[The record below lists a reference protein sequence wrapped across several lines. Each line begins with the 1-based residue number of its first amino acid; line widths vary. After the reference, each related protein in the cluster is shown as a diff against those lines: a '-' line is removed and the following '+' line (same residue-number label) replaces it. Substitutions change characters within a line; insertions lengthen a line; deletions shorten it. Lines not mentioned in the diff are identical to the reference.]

1 MYCGPPHQLS
11 QALCSGEL
19 AGMCPWALGLQCL
32 SWSGSL
38 YFSTLPIQWYI
49 ASLTTLLLGLK
60 LFRGLLLVAQ
70 QSKNLWNHLQSLPH
84 AWATSPAMPSFI
96 IHILKGRC
104 FACSCSHS
112 ASHFMPLWLSMLL
125 SQLGAPVSSFLVCL
139 IYSSSR
145 FRSIIVF
152 KETFLEL
159 PGKGKFPFS
168 VLI

>member
-60 LFRGLLLVAQ
+60 LFRGLLLIAQ

-84 AWATSPAMPSFI
+84 AWALL
-96 IHILKGRC
+96 HN
-104 FACSCSHS
+104 SH
-112 ASHFMPLWLSMLL
+112 PEGTLLCLQLL
-125 SQLGAPVSSFLVCL
+125 SQCQPFHASVTQHAAFPAGCTCFLFSCL
-139 IYSSSR
+139 PNLLILKIPINYRFQGNLSR
-145 FRSIIVF
+145 ASWQ
-152 KETFLEL
+152 
-159 PGKGKFPFS
+159 G
-168 VLI
+168 